1 IDKTEDVV
9 AYLNEAREMKIPVLP
24 PSVSESGWKF
34 TVVDRPDGTRAIRF
48 GLGAIRG
55 VGAAVIDAVIAARQ
69 EAPFTDFFD
78 FVRRYA
84 GPHLNRRVLEALI
97 FSGAL
102 DELGANRAQML
113 AAADAALKASGVER
127 RDAELGQLGL
137 FSGVAESVPA
147 IAMTPAMPDIPD
159 LDPKERLA
167 REKEMLG
174 VYVSGHP
181 LDRIEDVVRVAATH

>member
-1 IDKTEDVV
+1 YSVISIQTAYLKARYPAEFMAALLSSVIDKTEDVV

-78 FVRRYA
+78 FVRRCA
-84 GPHLNRRVLEALI
+84 
-97 FSGAL
+97 
-102 DELGANRAQML
+102 
-113 AAADAALKASGVER
+113 
-127 RDAELGQLGL
+127 
-137 FSGVAESVPA
+137 
-147 IAMTPAMPDIPD
+147 
-159 LDPKERLA
+159 
-167 REKEMLG
+167 
-174 VYVSGHP
+174 
-181 LDRIEDVVRVAATH
+181 